1 MTSMRTSM
9 HPASPGSVRRW
20 LMVLTALAL
29 LLTGCT
35 AEDRDSIRDAVESA
49 RPTGGATEV
58 TAETEAAAATE
69 PVPTEAPAP
78 TEASATEAPTEAS
91 ATEAPATEAP
101 ATEAPTEEPVV
112 TEEDAR
118 DWLPW
123 ILAALA
129 ALLVLGFVV
138 SAMRRA
144 SDRRRAGRAALSG
157 RLGTLVG
164 TGRWLHDQGI
174 PEIQRSN
181 DPVQLQQFWQTT
193 RQHMVAMEEEVAAM
207 LLDAEGDPLANALKQ
222 LDQAS
227 TTLRSA
233 VDGDV
238 ALRRE
243 PGAHSELLD
252 EGRRNITDRRRE
264 FNAALDRVASFR

>member
-1 MTSMRTSM
+1 MTSMRAPTTTSLRG
-9 HPASPGSVRRW
+9 PTSLRRGM
-20 LMVLTALAL
+20 LIGAALAIV
-29 LLTGCT
+29 LTGCT

-49 RPTGGATEV
+49 VATDGAE
-58 TAETEAAAATE
+58 APATEAAAATE
-69 PVPTEAPAP
+69 APATEAPA
-78 TEASATEAPTEAS
+78 ETEAP

-101 ATEAPTEEPVV
+101 ATEAPA
-112 TEEDAR
+112 EDETGTDLQ

-123 ILAALA
+123 LLAALA
-129 ALLVLGFVV
+129 AILVISFLV
-138 SAMRRA
+138 SAMRRS

-174 PEIQRSN
+174 PEVQRTN

-193 RQHMVAMEEEVAAM
+193 RQRMVAMEEEVATM

-243 PGAHSELLD
+243 PGANDELVA
-252 EGRRNITDRRRE
+252 ESMRNVTERRRE
-264 FNAALDRVASFR
+264 FNHALDRVASFR

>member
-1 MTSMRTSM
+1 MTSMRTPM
-9 HPASPGSVRRW
+9 RTASPGSVRRW
-20 LMVLTALAL
+20 LVASTALAL

-35 AEDRDSIRDAVESA
+35 AQDRDSIRDAVSSV
-49 RPTGGATEV
+49 RPTDAATDAAEPEPP
-58 TAETEAAAATE
+58 AETAAA
-69 PVPTEAPAP
+69 
-78 TEASATEAPTEAS
+78 
-91 ATEAPATEAP
+91 ATEAPATEVP
-101 ATEAPTEEPVV
+101 ATEAPAEDPIV
-112 TEEDAR
+112 TEEDVR

-123 ILAALA
+123 ILGALA
-129 ALLVLGFVV
+129 ALLVLGFVM
-138 SAMRRA
+138 SAMRRG

-174 PEIQRSN
+174 PEIQRTN

-193 RQHMVAMEEEVAAM
+193 RQRMVAMEEEVAAM

-243 PGAHSELLD
+243 PGANSELLD
-252 EGRRNITDRRRE
+252 ESRRNITDRRRE